1 MNIRVQFYILG
12 ILFLLHL
19 PAMAQ
24 KKVESKAYGI
34 MLDGLLSDTVPAV
47 SVKQLAK
54 MDDVVTLDSRSKK
67 EYNVS
72 HMKNAIWVGYED
84 FTLDRVPE
92 NLKNQ
97 KLVVYCSVGA
107 RSQKVTTKLLE
118 AGYNNVSNLYG
129 GIFEW
134 INQNHPVYNDEGE
147 TKKIHPY
154 NFVWGLWLSE
164 GEKSYD

>member
-1 MNIRVQFYILG
+1 MSVRIHSYLLG

-24 KKVESKAYGI
+24 KKVESKTYGI

-54 MDDVVTLDSRSKK
+54 MDDVITLDSRSKE
-67 EYNVS
+67 EYEVS

-92 NLKNQ
+92 NLKD
-97 KLVVYCSVGA
+97 KPIVVYCSVGA
-107 RSQKVTTKLLE
+107 RSQKVTIKLLE
-118 AGYNNVSNLYG
+118 AGYNDVSNLYG

-147 TKKIHPY
+147 TKKVHPY

-164 GEKSYD
+164 GEKSYE